1 MHNITRRQFGLGV
14 LAGVAGL
21 SLKRS
26 ASGEID
32 KVKPSNF
39 GGIQIG
45 VQSYT
50 YRTFGVDKMIES
62 MVAIGLS
69 SVELWDGHLN
79 PGKASE
85 ADFKATRKKF
95 DDAGIK
101 VSAYCVNFPA
111 DSKDDYLDRG
121 FNGALL
127 LGTDVM
133 TSSVKKPIVPRLD
146 RWCQK
151 YKIKLGLHNHWFG
164 YANFKGDRA
173 QEFETPDDF
182 ANALKGASQYL
193 SINLDIG
200 HFYASG
206 FDPVSYIREHHKR
219 IVSLH
224 IKDRDKD
231 ADHTQRRFGQ
241 GATPIA
247 ETMKLLKT
255 IKFKYAVNIEYEPES
270 ANPIEGTKT
279 AFEYLKQTLS

>member
-1 MHNITRRQFGLGV
+1 MEHITRRQFNVG
-14 LAGVAGL
+14 LAGVFAGL
-21 SLKRS
+21 TVGP
-26 ASGEID
+26 AD
-32 KVKPSNF
+32 KVKPSVF
-39 GGIQIG
+39 GGIQVG

-50 YRTFGVDKMIES
+50 FRTFTVDKMIES

-79 PGKASE
+79 PGKSSE
-85 ADFKATRKKF
+85 ADLKATRKKF

-101 VSAYCVNFPA
+101 VSAYCVNFPV
-111 DSKDDYLDRG
+111 DSKDEYLDRA

-127 LGTDVM
+127 LGTNVM
-133 TSSVKKPIVPRLD
+133 TSSVKKPIVQKLD
-146 RWCQK
+146 QWCQK

-164 YANFKGDRA
+164 HAGFKGDRT

-200 HFYASG
+200 HFFASG
-206 FDPVSYIREHHKR
+206 FDPVSYISEHHKR

-247 ETMKLLKT
+247 ETMKLLKK
-255 IKFKYAVNIEYEPES
+255 IKFKYAVNIEYELEP
-270 ANPIEGTKT
+270 ANPIEGTQT
-279 AFEYLKQTLS
+279 GFEYLKRTLS

>member
-1 MHNITRRQFGLGV
+1 
-14 LAGVAGL
+14 LAGAVTGFGF
-21 SLKRS
+21 RS
-26 ASGEID
+26 SSD
-32 KVKPSNF
+32 KVKSSIF
-39 GGIQIG
+39 GGIQVG

-50 YRTFGVDKMIES
+50 FRAFSVDKMIEA

-69 SVELWDGHLN
+69 NVELWDGHLN

-85 ADFKATRKKF
+85 ADFKAMRKKF

-101 VSAYCVNFPA
+101 VGAYCVNFPG

-127 LGTDVM
+127 LGTNVM
-133 TSSVKKPIVPRLD
+133 TASVKKPIVPKLD
-146 RWCQK
+146 QWCQK

-164 YANFKGDRA
+164 YASFKGDRS

-200 HFYASG
+200 HFYAAG
-206 FDPVSYIREHHKR
+206 FDPVSYIRENHKR

-247 ETMKLLKT
+247 DTMKLLKK
-255 IKFKYAVNIEYEPES
+255 IKFKYGVNIEYEPES
-270 ANPIEGTKT
+270 ANPIEGTQT
-279 AFEYLKQTLS
+279 AFEYLKHTLS